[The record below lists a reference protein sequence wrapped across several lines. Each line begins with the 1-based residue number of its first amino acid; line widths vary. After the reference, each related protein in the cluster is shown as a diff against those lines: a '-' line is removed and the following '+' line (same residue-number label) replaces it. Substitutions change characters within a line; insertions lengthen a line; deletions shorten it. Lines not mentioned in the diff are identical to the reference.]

1 VVLER
6 DWLSLEA
13 RRIALDNDYLTHEML
28 LEESRPDV
36 AVEYIKRDF
45 VFRPGLWRGT
55 SQEPVWRRRIKKGSL
70 VIGHSD
76 LRTTCRDVLMI
87 KILTGARVYC
97 ANLSCPDWFLKLSQS
112 HKLPLGLTN
121 PTNESEFHAVFGDS
135 SQISTVARE
144 LVGSNPLTLYANFDQ
159 RTSPKKRAFLAEL
172 CGSMPHIRVGTMDP
186 TRTGRLR
193 YLRDMRDTRLV
204 ICPEGNGMDTHR
216 FWEALYVGAIPVV
229 LKNSYSAKL
238 GSLLNLPYLP
248 IESWGELASE
258 SHVVARG
265 QEILASRSF
274 GLDAARGSHWKH
286 LIFGSS
292 TSGKLEKEW

>member
-1 VVLER
+1 
-6 DWLSLEA
+6 
-13 RRIALDNDYLTHEML
+13 
-28 LEESRPDV
+28 
-36 AVEYIKRDF
+36 
-45 VFRPGLWRGT
+45 
-55 SQEPVWRRRIKKGSL
+55 
-70 VIGHSD
+70 
-76 LRTTCRDVLMI
+76 
-87 KILTGARVYC
+87 
-97 ANLSCPDWFLKLSQS
+97 
-112 HKLPLGLTN
+112 
-121 PTNESEFHAVFGDS
+121 
-135 SQISTVARE
+135 
-144 LVGSNPLTLYANFDQ
+144 
-159 RTSPKKRAFLAEL
+159 
-172 CGSMPHIRVGTMDP
+172 
-186 TRTGRLR
+186 
-193 YLRDMRDTRLV
+193 
-204 ICPEGNGMDTHR
+204 MDTHR

>member
-1 VVLER
+1 MVVER

-13 RRIALDNDYLTHEML
+13 RRIAVDNDYLTHEML
-28 LEESRPDV
+28 LEESRAV
-36 AVEYIKRDF
+36 AAVEYIKRDF
-45 VFRPGLWRGT
+45 VFKPGVWRST
-55 SQEPVWRRRIKKGSL
+55 SQVPVWRRQIKEGTL

-121 PTNESEFHAVFGDS
+121 PTNESEFHTVFGDS

-144 LVGSNPLTLYANFDQ
+144 LVERNPPTLYANFDE
-159 RTSPKKRAFLAEL
+159 RTSPKKRAFLAKL
-172 CGSMPHIRVGTMDP
+172 CASMPHIRVGTMDP

-193 YLRDMRDTRLV
+193 FLRDMRDTRLV

-229 LKNSYSAKL
+229 LRNSYSAKL
-238 GSLLNLPYLP
+238 ASMLNLPYLP
-248 IESWGELASE
+248 IESWGELARE
-258 SHVVARG
+258 SRVVARG
-265 QEILASRSF
+265 QEILASKRF

-286 LIFGSS
+286 LIFGGRS
-292 TSGKLEKEW
+292 SGKLENEW